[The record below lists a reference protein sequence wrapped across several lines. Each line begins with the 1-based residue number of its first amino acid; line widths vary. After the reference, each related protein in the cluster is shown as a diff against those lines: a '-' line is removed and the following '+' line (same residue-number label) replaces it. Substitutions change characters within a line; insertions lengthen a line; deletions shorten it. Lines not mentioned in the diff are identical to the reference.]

1 MKLKMTKVTKPI
13 AGVKHICL
21 VLLVL
26 LASCS
31 TPSIV
36 TKQRAVCVYNDQ
48 HRAEFEYRRTEH
60 LNPIVTT
67 YSARPGKYEVGRV
80 YIIKIISK

>member
-1 MKLKMTKVTKPI
+1 MTKVTKPL

-21 VLLVL
+21 VLIVL
-26 LASCS
+26 LASCR
-31 TPSIV
+31 TPAITTS
-36 TKQRAVCVYNDQ
+36 QRAVCVYSDQ

-60 LNPIVTT
+60 LNPIVTSYT
-67 YSARPGKYEVGRV
+67 ARPGQYEVGQV

>member
-1 MKLKMTKVTKPI
+1 MTKVTKPL

-21 VLLVL
+21 VLLGLIVF

>member
-1 MKLKMTKVTKPI
+1 MTKVTNPI
-13 AGVKHICL
+13 TGVKL
-21 VLLVL
+21 GLLGLLVF

-31 TPSIV
+31 TPAI
-36 TKQRAVCVYNDQ
+36 TTNQRALCVYSDQ

-60 LNPIVTT
+60 LNPFVTT

>member
-1 MKLKMTKVTKPI
+1 MTKVTKPL
-13 AGVKHICL
+13 AG

-31 TPSIV
+31 TPAIV
-36 TKQRAVCVYNDQ
+36 TKQRAVCVYSDQ

-60 LNPIVTT
+60 LNQIVTT
-67 YSARPGKYEVGRV
+67 YSAQPGQYEVGRV
-80 YIIKIISK
+80 YIVKIISK

>member
-1 MKLKMTKVTKPI
+1 MTKVTKPI
-13 AGVKHICL
+13 AGV
-21 VLLVL
+21 LLASILIIL

-31 TPSIV
+31 TPAIV
-36 TKQRAVCVYNDQ
+36 TKQRAVCVYSDQ

-60 LNPIVTT
+60 LNPIVTS

-80 YIIKIISK
+80 YIIKIIRD